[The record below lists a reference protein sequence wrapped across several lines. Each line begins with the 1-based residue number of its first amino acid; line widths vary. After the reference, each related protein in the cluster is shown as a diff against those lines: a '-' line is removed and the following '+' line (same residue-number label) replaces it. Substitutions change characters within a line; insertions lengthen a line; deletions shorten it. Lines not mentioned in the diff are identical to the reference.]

1 MRLPPIRIRTRLGK
15 GPLAALYGEQEPFCY
30 TSSGTRAEPLTTV
43 SVFEATPQETVAHW
57 HYVAFGLR
65 DRFGLELTFR
75 LARREGAVP
84 DWPVTLLQRFARHV
98 VESGVPFEEGHYLC
112 LPEPVD
118 PDGTLR
124 CAALVR
130 DPELRE
136 SEVPLYYQVVALHER
151 ELSRMS
157 EDGWTALIARLA
169 AATPLFVTRPGRA
182 ALPA

>member
-15 GPLAALYGEQEPFCY
+15 GALAALYGEQEPFCY

-98 VESGVPFEEGHYLC
+98 VESGVPFEGHHV
-112 LPEPVD
+112 E
-118 PDGTLR
+118 
-124 CAALVR
+124 
-130 DPELRE
+130 
-136 SEVPLYYQVVALHER
+136 
-151 ELSRMS
+151 
-157 EDGWTALIARLA
+157 IAQRLA
-169 AATPLFVTRPGRA
+169 ERDSLGQTIEIATAFEHRSRA
-182 ALPA
+182 RM